1 MPRCCTGPICL
12 RSIVLSSLK
21 GTKEQAQRQP
31 SAKCLP
37 AYPSRRFKAAE
48 TNGLVAPANQEKEIS
63 QLAKGLPKPSNTV
76 ISSRDEMTKRPK
88 VWQAHLSK
96 ISDFLKPGPEVW
108 WKWRED
114 GSVEFFDAPG
124 EPNSREQ
131 VPQLNHF
138 RSRNISTICK
148 NLEETW
154 E

>member
-1 MPRCCTGPICL
+1 
-12 RSIVLSSLK
+12 
-21 GTKEQAQRQP
+21 
-31 SAKCLP
+31 
-37 AYPSRRFKAAE
+37 
-48 TNGLVAPANQEKEIS
+48 
-63 QLAKGLPKPSNTV
+63 
-76 ISSRDEMTKRPK
+76 MTKRPK

-131 VPQLNHF
+131 GPQLNHF

-148 NLEETW
+148 SLEETW
-154 E
+154 KRCTCDPDQLHLYKMRNRDGKLTYLRESLSKDKLEESHEPEDLQPFHHVQDILP